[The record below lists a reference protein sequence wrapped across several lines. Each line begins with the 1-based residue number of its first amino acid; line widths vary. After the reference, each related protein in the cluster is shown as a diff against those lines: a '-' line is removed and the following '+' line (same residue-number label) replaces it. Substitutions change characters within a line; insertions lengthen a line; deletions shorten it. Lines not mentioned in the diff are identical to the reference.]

1 MSMSDS
7 AANATIANNKCATI
21 GAGWR
26 LPTYAET
33 GPGTQVVWLSQNIG
47 RGVQLFNSSGI
58 SNLQSA
64 GWTTSYNYPQG
75 SGFTINRIACYHP

>member
-33 GPGTQVVWLSQNIG
+33 GPGSYVAWLYQNIG

-58 SNLQSA
+58 TNLQGA
-64 GWTTSYNYPQG
+64 GWTTNYNYPQG